1 MSKYKVEEMNDKNI
15 WDEFILQ
22 SKNKNFYTFSDCLS
36 LEKNIQYFCIKKN
49 NEKLALI
56 PLKILGD
63 KIVNCDFLIQTP
75 IIYRHLKNSNNY
87 RDTQEQLTV
96 VNTIKDF
103 IENNFKNGSITF
115 DFRTQDIRPFLWTK
129 EKKFLIH
136 QKYTLVIDNDKNDN
150 KDFLLTS
157 LFKNFS
163 YAKRNEIKNSLKEK
177 YIIEEKFSKPMFE
190 ELMKSSFLNHGHKF
204 DNTKYKNI
212 ANMLETM
219 YKKKFLTMF
228 IVFHKSVPVML
239 SVISTINNFSSYL
252 FSARTNNFQNSS
264 LAGAFMMKNI
274 FDYLKKNKIDKL
286 DFEGMNSEKN
296 SFYKMNY
303 GGTLVPY
310 YRIEF

>member
-103 IENNFKNGSITF
+103 IENNFKHGSITF

-204 DNTKYKNI
+204 NITKHKKI

-228 IVFHKSVPVML
+228 IVFHESIPVML

-274 FDYLKKNKIDKL
+274 FDYLKKNKIDKF

-303 GGTLVPY
+303 GGALIPY